1 MSDLNAYD
9 FSDEYYSDE
18 DDYPSSYPPQTKD
31 LEVDAEEDVGALA
44 DALELNTKLKEIM
57 SSGLDPVSM
66 QEELNRLMSGMQQ
79 MDVGPSQN
87 PHSKIHNPPPLANVT
102 QSSMN
107 RGHPN
112 PRKAN
117 PKKVNPAAK

>member
-66 QEELNRLMSGMQQ
+66 QEELNRLMSGMQVIIPRRFLY
-79 MDVGPSQN
+79 MPSVSLCRFFLKLK
-87 PHSKIHNPPPLANVT
+87 PFPPSPSSADGRRSLAKP
-102 QSSMN
+102 SF
-107 RGHPN
+107 
-112 PRKAN
+112 
-117 PKKVNPAAK
+117 